1 MPTANIEYIKLREG
15 FVPETANIEYI
26 TQREG
31 FTPEIPQSSRVPK
44 CLENTKLGGRLQKY
58 FKVWSFASLSRFE

>member
-15 FVPETANIEYI
+15 FVAETANIEYI

-31 FTPEIPQSSRVPK
+31 FTPEISQSAKVPK
-44 CLENTKLGGRLQKY
+44 CLENTKLGEGCRNISKCDLLP
-58 FKVWSFASLSRFE
+58 V